1 MPPKTPTPSA
11 ADQTA
16 SLHDLITATLT
27 QLNTYTTLLNP
38 STPQPDLPT
47 TTTVVE
53 PPNPLHLLRD
63 TAKLIKAHVTKLSLL
78 AINKPFTP
86 SAVRKVLAELK
97 ASCIPALMSG
107 CQICTQSS
115 SSSQQGGGGVGKWSE
130 MMGREV
136 QARTRRVVR
145 ELESLVRELGE
156 INGGD
161 GGRRNGSV
169 RGGRGGDSLRSTGV
183 VWESCDAV
191 IELET
196 MGIGGL
202 AVVKAGQYRDT
213 IRDAIEELREWKEGE
228 DLDSEGQDELLDEG
242 DEGVDGDRFEDL
254 FHAANS
260 MPNDRPE
267 LRSLAEEADGK
278 LKKVVL
284 LYTAAIKRRFK
295 TLKTLEGGEGRSEEE
310 IRRLDQVIGVLDGIP
325 HQVDELASCF
335 YDLDEE
341 RVRKSLKACVDE
353 AAQAAS
359 LMERNWEGQEDE
371 FTTWSGKWK
380 EAIS

>member
-1 MPPKTPTPSA
+1 PTKTRV
-11 ADQTA
+11 
-16 SLHDLITATLT
+16 H
-27 QLNTYTTLLNP
+27 
-38 STPQPDLPT
+38 
-47 TTTVVE
+47 VR
-53 PPNPLHLLRD
+53 PPNPIASSPHPRRPWSSSTLS
-63 TAKLIKAHVTKLSLL
+63 AKLIKAHVTKLSLL

-86 SAVRKVLAELK
+86 SAVRKVLTELK
-97 ASCIPALMSG
+97 ATCIPALMSG
-107 CQICTQSS
+107 SQICTL
-115 SSSQQGGGGVGKWSE
+115 QQGVKWSE

-156 INGGD
+156 INGG
-161 GGRRNGSV
+161 GGGGSSRRNGSG
-169 RGGRGGDSLRSTGV
+169 RGGGGGGDSLRSTGV
-183 VWESCDAV
+183 VWESCDAL

-260 MPNDRPE
+260 MPSDRPE

-295 TLKTLEGGEGRSEEE
+295 TLKTLQGGEGRSEEE
-310 IRRLDQVIGVLDGIP
+310 IKRLDQVIGVLDGIP

-341 RVRKSLKACVDE
+341 RVRTSLKACVDE

-359 LMERNWEGQEDE
+359 LMERNWEDQEDE

>member
-16 SLHDLITATLT
+16 SLQDLITATLT
-27 QLNTYTTLLNP
+27 QLTTYTTLLNP
-38 STPQPDLPT
+38 TSPTPDLPPT
-47 TTTVVE
+47 AAE

-86 SAVRKVLAELK
+86 SAVRKVLTELK
-97 ASCIPALMSG
+97 ATCIPALMSG
-107 CQICTQSS
+107 SQICTL
-115 SSSQQGGGGVGKWSE
+115 QQGGKWSE

-156 INGGD
+156 INGG
-161 GGRRNGSV
+161 GGSSRRNGS
-169 RGGRGGDSLRSTGV
+169 GREGGGDSLRSTGV
-183 VWESCDAV
+183 VWESCDAL

-260 MPNDRPE
+260 MPSDRPV

-325 HQVDELASCF
+325 HQVDELASYF
-335 YDLDEE
+335 YDLDEN
-341 RVRKSLKACVDE
+341 RVRTSLKACVDE
-353 AAQAAS
+353 AAKAAG
-359 LMERNWEGQEDE
+359 LMERDWEDQEDE

>member
-1 MPPKTPTPSA
+1 MPPKPPTPSA
-11 ADQTA
+11 ADQAA
-16 SLHDLITATLT
+16 SLQDLITATLT
-27 QLNTYTTLLNP
+27 QLNTYSTLLNP
-38 STPQPDLPT
+38 TAPAPDLPDT
-47 TTTVVE
+47 ATAVD
-53 PPNPLHLLRD
+53 PLNPLHLLRD
-63 TAKLIKAHVTKLSLL
+63 AAKLIKAHVTKLSLL

-97 ASCIPALMSG
+97 ATCIPALMSG
-107 CQICTQSS
+107 SQICTLR
-115 SSSQQGGGGVGKWSE
+115 QGVKWSE

-156 INGGD
+156 INGGA
-161 GGRRNGSV
+161 GGGGSRRNGSV
-169 RGGRGGDSLRSTGV
+169 RGGGGDSLRSTGV
-183 VWESCDAV
+183 VWESCDAL

-228 DLDSEGQDELLDEG
+228 DLESEGQDELLDEG

-260 MPNDRPE
+260 MPSDRPE

-310 IRRLDQVIGVLDGIP
+310 IKRLDQVMAVLDGIP

-341 RVRKSLKACVDE
+341 RVRKSLKDCVDE

-359 LMERNWEGQEDE
+359 LLERNWEDQEDE
-371 FTTWSGKWK
+371 FTTWGGKWK

>member
-16 SLHDLITATLT
+16 SLQDLITATLT
-27 QLNTYTTLLNP
+27 QLTTYTTLLNP
-38 STPQPDLPT
+38 TSPTPDLPPT
-47 TTTVVE
+47 AVE
-53 PPNPLHLLRD
+53 PPSPLHLLRD

-86 SAVRKVLAELK
+86 SAVRKVLTELK
-97 ASCIPALMSG
+97 ATCIPALMSG
-107 CQICTQSS
+107 SQICTL
-115 SSSQQGGGGVGKWSE
+115 QQGAKWSE

-136 QARTRRVVR
+136 QARSRRVVR

-156 INGGD
+156 INGG
-161 GGRRNGSV
+161 GSSSSRRNGSV
-169 RGGRGGDSLRSTGV
+169 RGGGGGGGDSLRSTGV
-183 VWESCDAV
+183 VWESCDAL

-260 MPNDRPE
+260 MPSDRPE

-284 LYTAAIKRRFK
+284 LYAAAIKRRFK

-310 IRRLDQVIGVLDGIP
+310 IKRLDQVMRVLDGIP

-335 YDLDEE
+335 YDLDEN
-341 RVRKSLKACVDE
+341 RVRTSLKACVDE
-353 AAQAAS
+353 AAQAAG
-359 LMERNWEGQEDE
+359 LMERNWEDEEDE

>member
-1 MPPKTPTPSA
+1 
-11 ADQTA
+11 
-16 SLHDLITATLT
+16 
-27 QLNTYTTLLNP
+27 
-38 STPQPDLPT
+38 
-47 TTTVVE
+47 
-53 PPNPLHLLRD
+53 
-63 TAKLIKAHVTKLSLL
+63 
-78 AINKPFTP
+78 
-86 SAVRKVLAELK
+86 
-97 ASCIPALMSG
+97 
-107 CQICTQSS
+107 
-115 SSSQQGGGGVGKWSE
+115 
-130 MMGREV
+130 
-136 QARTRRVVR
+136 
-145 ELESLVRELGE
+145 
-156 INGGD
+156 
-161 GGRRNGSV
+161 
-169 RGGRGGDSLRSTGV
+169 
-183 VWESCDAV
+183 
-191 IELET
+191 ELET

-260 MPNDRPE
+260 MPSDRPE

-295 TLKTLEGGEGRSEEE
+295 TLKPLEGGEGRNEEE
-310 IRRLDQVIGVLDGIP
+310 MKRLDQVMGVLDGIP

-341 RVRKSLKACVDE
+341 RVRKSLKGCVDE

-359 LMERNWEGQEDE
+359 LLERNWEDQEDE
-371 FTTWSGKWK
+371 FTTWGGKWK

>member
-1 MPPKTPTPSA
+1 MPPKPPVPSA
-11 ADQTA
+11 ADQAA
-16 SLHDLITATLT
+16 SLQDLITATLT
-27 QLNTYTTLLNP
+27 QLTTYTTLLNP
-38 STPQPDLPT
+38 TAPTPDLPNT
-47 TTTVVE
+47 AAAVD

-78 AINKPFTP
+78 AINPPFTP
-86 SAVRKVLAELK
+86 SAVRKVLAEMK

-107 CQICTQSS
+107 SQICTQ
-115 SSSQQGGGGVGKWSE
+115 QQRGKWSE

-156 INGGD
+156 INGGGLG
-161 GGRRNGSV
+161 GGRRNGSG
-169 RGGRGGDSLRSTGV
+169 RGGSGGGGGGDSLRSTGV

-191 IELET
+191 IELES

-267 LRSLAEEADGK
+267 LRRLAEEADGK

-310 IRRLDQVIGVLDGIP
+310 VRRLDQVMGVLDGIP

-335 YDLDEE
+335 YDLDED
-341 RVRKSLKACVDE
+341 RVRRSLKACIDE

-359 LMERNWEGQEDE
+359 LLERNWEDQEDE
-371 FTTWSGKWK
+371 FTTWGGKWK

>member
-1 MPPKTPTPSA
+1 
-11 ADQTA
+11 
-16 SLHDLITATLT
+16 
-27 QLNTYTTLLNP
+27 
-38 STPQPDLPT
+38 
-47 TTTVVE
+47 
-53 PPNPLHLLRD
+53 
-63 TAKLIKAHVTKLSLL
+63 
-78 AINKPFTP
+78 
-86 SAVRKVLAELK
+86 
-97 ASCIPALMSG
+97 
-107 CQICTQSS
+107 
-115 SSSQQGGGGVGKWSE
+115 

-156 INGGD
+156 INGGGV
-161 GGRRNGSV
+161 GGSRRNGSV
-169 RGGRGGDSLRSTGV
+169 RGGGGDSLRSTGV
-183 VWESCDAV
+183 VWESCDAL
-191 IELET
+191 IELEA

-242 DEGVDGDRFEDL
+242 DEGVDGDGFEDL

-260 MPNDRPE
+260 MPSDRPE
-267 LRSLAEEADGK
+267 LRGLAEEADGK

-295 TLKTLEGGEGRSEEE
+295 TLKTLEGGEGRSREE
-310 IRRLDQVIGVLDGIP
+310 IRRLDQVMGVLDGIP

-335 YDLDEE
+335 YDLDED

-359 LMERNWEGQEDE
+359 LLERNWEGQEDE
-371 FTTWSGKWK
+371 FTTWGGKWK

>member
-1 MPPKTPTPSA
+1 MPPKAPTPSA
-11 ADQTA
+11 ADQAA
-16 SLHDLITATLT
+16 SLQDLITATLT
-27 QLNTYTTLLNP
+27 QLTTYTTLLNP
-38 STPQPDLPT
+38 SAPTPNLPDT
-47 TTTVVE
+47 GTAVD

-97 ASCIPALMSG
+97 ATCIPALMSG
-107 CQICTQSS
+107 SQICTQ
-115 SSSQQGGGGVGKWSE
+115 QQETKWSE
-130 MMGREV
+130 VMGWEV

-156 INGGD
+156 INGG
-161 GGRRNGSV
+161 GGVRRNGSARV
-169 RGGRGGDSLRSTGV
+169 GGGGGGGGGDSLRSTGV
-183 VWESCDAV
+183 VWESCDAL
-191 IELET
+191 IELES

-260 MPNDRPE
+260 MPSDRPE

-295 TLKTLEGGEGRSEEE
+295 TLKTLQGGEGRSQEE
-310 IRRLDQVIGVLDGIP
+310 IRRLDQVMGVLDGIP

-335 YDLDEE
+335 YDLDED

-359 LMERNWEGQEDE
+359 LLERNWEDQEDE
-371 FTTWSGKWK
+371 FTTWGGKWK

>member
-16 SLHDLITATLT
+16 SLQDLITATLT
-27 QLNTYTTLLNP
+27 QLTTYTTLLNP
-38 STPQPDLPT
+38 TSPTPDLPPT
-47 TTTVVE
+47 AAE

-86 SAVRKVLAELK
+86 SAVRKVLTELK
-97 ASCIPALMSG
+97 ATCIPALMSG
-107 CQICTQSS
+107 SQICTL
-115 SSSQQGGGGVGKWSE
+115 QQGGKWSE

-156 INGGD
+156 INGG
-161 GGRRNGSV
+161 GGSSRRNGS
-169 RGGRGGDSLRSTGV
+169 GREGGGDSLRSTGV
-183 VWESCDAV
+183 VWESCDAL

-242 DEGVDGDRFEDL
+242 
-254 FHAANS
+254 
-260 MPNDRPE
+260 
-267 LRSLAEEADGK
+267 
-278 LKKVVL
+278 
-284 LYTAAIKRRFK
+284 
-295 TLKTLEGGEGRSEEE
+295 
-310 IRRLDQVIGVLDGIP
+310 
-325 HQVDELASCF
+325 
-335 YDLDEE
+335 
-341 RVRKSLKACVDE
+341 
-353 AAQAAS
+353 
-359 LMERNWEGQEDE
+359 
-371 FTTWSGKWK
+371 
-380 EAIS
+380 